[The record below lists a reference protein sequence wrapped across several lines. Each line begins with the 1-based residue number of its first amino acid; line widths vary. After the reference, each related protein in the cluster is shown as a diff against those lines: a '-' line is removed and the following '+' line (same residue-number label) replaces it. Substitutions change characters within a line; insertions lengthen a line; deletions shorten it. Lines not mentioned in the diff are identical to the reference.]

1 MPKPVAPSRASG
13 DIVQLDF
20 DGAEPPDELPLDEAL
35 PEDEPLDEPLPE
47 APPLDEPLLDD
58 PPSGPSQSAHA

>member
-20 DGAEPPDELPLDEAL
+20 DGAEL
-35 PEDEPLDEPLPE
+35 PEEPPLDEPLDE
-47 APPLDEPLLDD
+47 PPLDEPLLDD
-58 PPSGPSQSAHA
+58 PPPSFADPASLASQSAHA